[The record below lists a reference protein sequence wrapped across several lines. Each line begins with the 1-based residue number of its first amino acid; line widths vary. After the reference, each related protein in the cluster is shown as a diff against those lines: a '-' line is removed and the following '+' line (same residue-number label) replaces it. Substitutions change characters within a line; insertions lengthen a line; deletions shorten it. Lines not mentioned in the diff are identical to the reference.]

1 MAYLEQKQAGS
12 RKLTAALAVGG
23 IHVIIGYA
31 LITGLSMEIPQ
42 IIKRSLDATTFT
54 IDPPPPPKDP
64 IPPQASQETPAAKPM
79 TAPDSTIIL
88 KPLPSLPSLERF
100 DPAVVSDT
108 IVPVTPGPGP
118 IAQPSAKPSMDAQAA
133 APSNSPSSWAT
144 SNDYPSR
151 ALREGLEGVSSF
163 RVIIGTDGKVRSC
176 EITDS
181 SGHAL
186 LDQATCNNI
195 SRRARFKPAK
205 DESGTK
211 IMGSY
216 SSSIRW
222 KIPN

>member
-1 MAYLEQKQAGS
+1 MAYCEQKQAGS

-42 IIKRSLDATTFT
+42 IIKRSLEATQITL
-54 IDPPPPPKDP
+54 DPPPVPADP
-64 IPPQASQETPAAKPM
+64 VPPQASEATPAVEPM
-79 TAPDSTIIL
+79 TAPESTITL
-88 KPLPSLPSLERF
+88 TPLPSLPSLERF
-100 DPAVVSDT
+100 DPTIVSDT
-108 IVPVTPGPGP
+108 IVPITPGPGP
-118 IAQPSAKPSMDAQAA
+118 AAQPSAKPSMDAQPA

-144 SNDYPSR
+144 SNDYPAR
-151 ALREGLEGVSSF
+151 ALREGLEGVAAF

-176 EITDS
+176 EITAS

-195 SRRARFKPAK
+195 SRRARFKAAK
-205 DESGTK
+205 DESGAK
-211 IMGSY
+211 VMGSY